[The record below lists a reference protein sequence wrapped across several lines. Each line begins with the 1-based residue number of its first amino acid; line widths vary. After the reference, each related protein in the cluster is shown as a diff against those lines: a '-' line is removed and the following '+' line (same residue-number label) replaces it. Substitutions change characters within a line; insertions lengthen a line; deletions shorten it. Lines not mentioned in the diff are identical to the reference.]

1 MKSKII
7 NIIILLVF
15 LGIEIYNFKE
25 NYNTISF
32 DSLRSNF
39 WLIHMGIS
47 AIYIVISTYILK
59 ADIGYYDLILFFL
72 PLVGAI
78 GAGNTAVIAPSQLT
92 PTVYDVIYNS
102 IKNTF
107 DEEYISV
114 VDKNIPPESITKIES
129 LNTIAAYDS
138 LNVKT
143 TEEKKKFIFEFNP
156 PNIDFKVEI
165 LEKALKDED
174 INVIHYAAVELNRID
189 VELQKNIKE
198 AEKTGDKYKL
208 YQAYREYINSGIL
221 KNFMLTFY
229 LEKTLDLLLEL
240 SGEKGELREELLT
253 IYERL
258 DKKDEYEKLLQNLIV
273 ESEKRELVEL
283 MLEFLYK
290 ENRYEEMLKY
300 YKKYSNSGA
309 VLPEIFQG
317 EVNQ

>member
-1 MKSKII
+1 MKNKII

-32 DSLRSNF
+32 DSLRSKF

-72 PLVGAI
+72 PLI
-78 GAGNTAVIAPSQLT
+78 GGIILLCELVFSIFK
-92 PTVYDVIYNS
+92 DE
-102 IKNTF
+102 IKNNI
-107 DEEYISV
+107 EEAYDMEKYIKDSV
-114 VDKNIPPESITKIES
+114 EEQLELQKS

-138 LNVKT
+138 LNIKT

-198 AEKTGDKYKL
+198 AEKIGDKYKL

-221 KNFMLTFY
+221 KDFMLTFY

-258 DKKDEYEKLLQNLIV
+258 DKKDEYEKLLQNLIA

-317 EVNQ
+317 EVSQ

>member
-1 MKSKII
+1 MKNKII

-72 PLVGAI
+72 PLVGGI
-78 GAGNTAVIAPSQLT
+78 ILLCELVFSIFK
-92 PTVYDVIYNS
+92 DE
-102 IKNTF
+102 IKNNI
-107 DEEYISV
+107 EEAYDMEKYIKDSV
-114 VDKNIPPESITKIES
+114 EEQLELQKS

-138 LNVKT
+138 LNIKT

-240 SGEKGELREELLT
+240 SGEKGELRKELLT

-317 EVNQ
+317 EVSQ

>member
-1 MKSKII
+1 MKNKII

-15 LGIEIYNFKE
+15 LGIEICNFKE

-72 PLVGAI
+72 PLI
-78 GAGNTAVIAPSQLT
+78 GGIILLCELVFSIFK
-92 PTVYDVIYNS
+92 DE
-102 IKNTF
+102 IKNNI
-107 DEEYISV
+107 EEAYDMEKYIKDSV
-114 VDKNIPPESITKIES
+114 EEQLELQKS

-138 LNVKT
+138 LNIKT

-165 LEKALKDED
+165 LEKALKAED

-198 AEKTGDKYKL
+198 AEKIGDKYKL

-221 KNFMLTFY
+221 KDFMLTFY

-258 DKKDEYEKLLQNLIV
+258 DKKDEYEKLLQNLIA

-317 EVNQ
+317 EVSQ

>member
-25 NYNTISF
+25 TYNTISF
-32 DSLRSNF
+32 DSLRSKF

-59 ADIGYYDLILFFL
+59 SDIGYYDLILFFL
-72 PLVGAI
+72 PLVGGI
-78 GAGNTAVIAPSQLT
+78 ILLCELVFSIFK
-92 PTVYDVIYNS
+92 DE
-102 IKNTF
+102 IKNNI
-107 DEEYISV
+107 EEAYDMEKYIKDSV
-114 VDKNIPPESITKIES
+114 EEQLELQKS

-138 LNVKT
+138 LNIKT

-221 KNFMLTFY
+221 KDFMLTFY

-240 SGEKGELREELLT
+240 SGEKRELREELLT

-258 DKKDEYEKLLQNLIV
+258 DKKDEYEKLLQNLIA

>member
-72 PLVGAI
+72 PLVGGI
-78 GAGNTAVIAPSQLT
+78 ILLCELVFSIFK
-92 PTVYDVIYNS
+92 DE
-102 IKNTF
+102 IKNNI
-107 DEEYISV
+107 EEAYDMEKYIKDSV
-114 VDKNIPPESITKIES
+114 EEQLELQKS
-129 LNTIAAYDS
+129 LNTITAYDS
-138 LNVKT
+138 LNIKT

>member
-1 MKSKII
+1 MKNKII

-72 PLVGAI
+72 PLVGGI
-78 GAGNTAVIAPSQLT
+78 ILLCELVFSIFK
-92 PTVYDVIYNS
+92 DE
-102 IKNTF
+102 IKNNI
-107 DEEYISV
+107 EEAYDMEKYIKDSV
-114 VDKNIPPESITKIES
+114 EEQLELQKS

-138 LNVKT
+138 LNIKT

-189 VELQKNIKE
+189 VELQK
-198 AEKTGDKYKL
+198 KYKGS
-208 YQAYREYINSGIL
+208 R
-221 KNFMLTFY
+221 
-229 LEKTLDLLLEL
+229 
-240 SGEKGELREELLT
+240 
-253 IYERL
+253 
-258 DKKDEYEKLLQNLIV
+258 
-273 ESEKRELVEL
+273 
-283 MLEFLYK
+283 
-290 ENRYEEMLKY
+290 ENR
-300 YKKYSNSGA
+300 G
-309 VLPEIFQG
+309 
-317 EVNQ
+317 